1 MKESKAKNTYNIFQT
16 PIKKGTTKLQV
27 TVLPKGLQA
36 LQEGTIQF
44 YNLSEGGLTVFL
56 RY

>member
-1 MKESKAKNTYNIFQT
+1 MKESKAKKTYNIFQT

-44 YNLSEGGLTVFL
+44 YNLSEGGLAVFL